1 MRNVLIKMKYDGS
14 NYHGWQIQS
23 NAVTVQETFQKAL
36 QSIIGELPEIKG
48 CSRTDAGV
56 HANMYCLNFHT
67 EHNIPCMRLIYALN
81 SRLPR
86 DIAVFQAFDMPE
98 DFHARYSCKGKEYI
112 YKIWNSRIR
121 EPFLEGRALH
131 YWYDMDI
138 DSMQEACEYI
148 KGTHDFTSF
157 CTVDKSREIGDF
169 HRTVTELDVVREG
182 SLVTVKIQADGFL
195 YNMVRIIVG
204 TLLNVSEGK
213 FKPSDMNDIINAL
226 DRTKAGAKVPA
237 HGLYLNKV
245 IY

>member
-1 MRNVLIKMKYDGS
+1 
-14 NYHGWQIQS
+14 
-23 NAVTVQETFQKAL
+23 
-36 QSIIGELPEIKG
+36 
-48 CSRTDAGV
+48 
-56 HANMYCLNFHT
+56 
-67 EHNIPCMRLIYALN
+67 MRLIYALN

-138 DSMQEACEYI
+138 ESMQKACEYI